1 MTDQIERPEDADG
14 LRVADFDFDLPAE
27 LIAQQPPAER
37 GQSRMLVVDRA
48 TGALRDASFAEFPS
62 LLRPG
67 DLLVL
72 NDTRVIPARL
82 YAHRIG
88 SKSSLNS
95 AQMLRA
101 PSFPRSS
108 AERMGDHKSP
118 PVSAPQ
124 LPTGRIEVL
133 LTEPVAP
140 QMTGAPVIQSEALP
154 GAPGLDS
161 ETGDNTNSLG
171 APSIPRSSAERVGD
185 HESQPAA
192 HGNLWRALVKP
203 GRKVAIGERLV
214 FPSPSGEILLKAEVL
229 ERGQFGD
236 RLLQFEPVEDFF
248 GVLERIGHVP
258 LPPYIHRNDADTDR
272 ERYQTVYSHER
283 GSVAAPTAGLHFTPQ
298 ILDEIAARGV
308 EIARLTLHV
317 GLGTFAPLRVERVKD
332 IRLHRE
338 HYTLSDSTA
347 EAINRAASEG
357 RRIVAV
363 GTTVVRTLEHCA
375 QQASGAPLEGHS
387 GVTEI
392 FISPGFRFRL
402 VGGLLTNFHLPQ
414 SSLIMLVSAFAGR
427 EKVLAAYRHA
437 VEEKYYFFSY
447 GDCMFLG

>member
-1 MTDQIERPEDADG
+1 MTNVPAKQEVATD
-14 LRVADFDFDLPAE
+14 LRVADFDFNLPEE

-48 TGALRDASFAEFPS
+48 TGRVRDAQFADFPS
-62 LLRPG
+62 LLNPG

-82 YAHRIG
+82 FARRTLI
-88 SKSSLNS
+88 
-95 AQMLRA
+95 R
-101 PSFPRSS
+101 
-108 AERMGDHKSP
+108 EREK
-118 PVSAPQ
+118 
-124 LPTGRIEVL
+124 PTGRIEVL
-133 LTEPVAP
+133 LTEPA
-140 QMTGAPVIQSEALP
+140 GE
-154 GAPGLDS
+154 
-161 ETGDNTNSLG
+161 N
-171 APSIPRSSAERVGD
+171 R
-185 HESQPAA
+185 
-192 HGNLWRALVKP
+192 WRALVKP
-203 GRKVAIGERLV
+203 GRKVAIGEILV
-214 FPSPSGEILLKAEVL
+214 FPAPSGEIVLRAEVL
-229 ERGQFGD
+229 ERGKFGD

-283 GSVAAPTAGLHFTPQ
+283 GSVAAPTAGLHFTPH

-308 EIARLTLHV
+308 EITRLTLHV

-332 IRLHRE
+332 IRLHHE
-338 HYTLSDSTA
+338 HYTLSAPAA
-347 EAINRAASEG
+347 EALNRAVSEG

-375 QQASGAPLEGHS
+375 QEANGSPLEPHSGA
-387 GVTEI
+387 TEI
-392 FISPGFRFRL
+392 FISPGFQFRL

-437 VEEKYYFFSY
+437 VEEKYHFFSY
-447 GDCMFLG
+447 GDCMFLE